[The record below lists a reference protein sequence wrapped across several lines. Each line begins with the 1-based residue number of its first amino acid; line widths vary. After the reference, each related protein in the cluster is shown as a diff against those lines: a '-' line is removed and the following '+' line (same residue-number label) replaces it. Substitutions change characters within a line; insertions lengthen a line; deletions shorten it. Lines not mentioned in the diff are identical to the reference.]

1 VDPFAVNQQGVS
13 MQIGTLTW
21 DVEALAEQLHL
32 TVDETLEYF
41 KDGRRGSFVVERRIA
56 REIIGGK
63 ISESE
68 GSSFDVYDSEGNKWE
83 VRSLTKGGMYF
94 CPSYMVGAGRK
105 FDEAGF
111 QTKLDEIKGY
121 YVARI
126 TTFPEVEVFK
136 IDVEQVRKWHKNKE
150 LGPSTK
156 ISKPKMEELL
166 KTIA

>member
-1 VDPFAVNQQGVS
+1 VH
-13 MQIGTLTW
+13 IGTLTW
-21 DVEALAEQLHL
+21 DVDALAEQLHL

-56 REIIGGK
+56 REIIGGR
-63 ISESE
+63 ISETE

-83 VRSLTKGGMYF
+83 VRSLTKGGVYF
-94 CPSYMVGAGRK
+94 CPSNMVGKGRK
-105 FDEAGF
+105 FEEAGF
-111 QTKLDEIKGY
+111 QAKLDEIKGY

-136 IDVEQVRKWHKNKE
+136 IDVEQVRKWHKKKE
-150 LGPSTK
+150 LGKNTK
-156 ISKPKMEELL
+156 ISKAKMEKLL

>member
-1 VDPFAVNQQGVS
+1 

-21 DVEALAEQLHL
+21 DAEALAEHLHL

-56 REIIGGK
+56 REIIGGR
-63 ISESE
+63 ISETE

-83 VRSLTKGGMYF
+83 VRSLTKGGVYF
-94 CPSYMVGAGRK
+94 CPSNMVGKGRK
-105 FDEAGF
+105 FEEAGF
-111 QTKLDEIKGY
+111 QAKLDEIKGY

-136 IDVEQVRKWHKNKE
+136 IDVEQVRNWHKKKE
-150 LGPSTK
+150 LGKNTK
-156 ISKPKMEELL
+156 ISKAKMEKLL

>member
-1 VDPFAVNQQGVS
+1 

-21 DVEALAEQLHL
+21 DVDALARELHL

-68 GSSFDVYDSEGNKWE
+68 GSAFDVYDSEGNKWE
-83 VRSLTKGGMYF
+83 VRSLTRSGIYF

-111 QTKLDEIKGY
+111 QAKLDEIKGY

-126 TTFPEVEVFK
+126 TTFPKVEVFK
-136 IDVEQVRKWHKNKE
+136 IDVEQVRKWHKNNE

-156 ISKPKMEELL
+156 ISKAKMEELL
-166 KTIA
+166 ATIA

>member
-1 VDPFAVNQQGVS
+1 VH
-13 MQIGTLTW
+13 IGTLTW

-83 VRSLTKGGMYF
+83 VRSLTQRGIYF
-94 CPSYMVGAGRK
+94 CPSNMVGKGRK
-105 FDEAGF
+105 FAEAGF
-111 QTKLDEIKGY
+111 QAKLRGIKGY

-136 IDVEQVRKWHKNKE
+136 IDSKQVRKWHKNKE
-150 LGPSTK
+150 LGKNTK
-156 ISKPKMEELL
+156 ISLSKMEQLL
-166 KTIA
+166 NTIA

>member
-1 VDPFAVNQQGVS
+1 
-13 MQIGTLTW
+13 MHIGSLSW
-21 DVEALAEQLHL
+21 DAEALAEQLHL

-56 REIIGGK
+56 REIIGGR
-63 ISESE
+63 ISETE

-83 VRSLTKGGMYF
+83 VRSLTKGGVYF
-94 CPSYMVGAGRK
+94 CPSNMVGKGRK
-105 FDEAGF
+105 FEEVGF
-111 QTKLDEIKGY
+111 QAKLDEIKGY

-136 IDVEQVRKWHKNKE
+136 IDVEQVRKWHKKKE
-150 LGPSTK
+150 LGKNTK
-156 ISKPKMEELL
+156 ISKAKMEKLL

>member
-1 VDPFAVNQQGVS
+1 

-21 DVEALAEQLHL
+21 DVEALARELHL
-32 TVDETLEYF
+32 SVDDTLVYF
-41 KDGRRGSFVVERRIA
+41 QDGRRCSFITERRIA
-56 REIIGGK
+56 KEFIGGRLA
-63 ISESE
+63 
-68 GSSFDVYDSEGNKWE
+68 DSEGAAYDVFDQDGKKWE
-83 VRSLTKGGMYF
+83 VRSLTRSGIYF

-111 QTKLDEIKGY
+111 QAKLDEIKVY

-156 ISKPKMEELL
+156 ISKPKMEQLL
-166 KTIA
+166 TTIA

>member
-1 VDPFAVNQQGVS
+1 

-21 DVEALAEQLHL
+21 DVEALARELHL
-32 TVDETLEYF
+32 SVDDTLTYF
-41 KDGRRGSFVVERRIA
+41 QDGRRCSFITERRIA

-68 GSSFDVYDSEGNKWE
+68 GSAFDVYDGEGNKWE
-83 VRSLTKGGMYF
+83 VRSLTRSGIYF

-111 QTKLDEIKGY
+111 QAKLDEIKGY

-150 LGPSTK
+150 LGPSTN

>member
-1 VDPFAVNQQGVS
+1 VH
-13 MQIGTLTW
+13 IGSLSW
-21 DVEALAEQLHL
+21 DAEALAEQLHL

-56 REIIGGK
+56 REIIGGR
-63 ISESE
+63 ISETE

-83 VRSLTKGGMYF
+83 VRSLTKGGVYF
-94 CPSYMVGAGRK
+94 CPSNMVGKGRK
-105 FDEAGF
+105 FEEVGF
-111 QTKLDEIKGY
+111 QAKLDEIKGY

-136 IDVEQVRKWHKNKE
+136 IDVEQVRKWHKKKE
-150 LGPSTK
+150 LGKNTK
-156 ISKPKMEELL
+156 ISKAKMEKLL

>member
-1 VDPFAVNQQGVS
+1 
-13 MQIGTLTW
+13 MHIGTLTW
-21 DVEALAEQLHL
+21 DLEALARELHL

-68 GSSFDVYDSEGNKWE
+68 GSAFDVYDSEGNKWE
-83 VRSLTKGGMYF
+83 VRSLTRSGIYF

-105 FDEAGF
+105 FDESGF
-111 QTKLDEIKGY
+111 QAKLDEIKGY

-126 TTFPEVEVFK
+126 TTFPEVDVYK

-150 LGPSTK
+150 LGPTTK
-156 ISKPKMEELL
+156 ISKAKMEELL

>member
-1 VDPFAVNQQGVS
+1 V
-13 MQIGTLTW
+13 QIGTLTW
-21 DVEALAEQLHL
+21 DVDALAEQLHL
-32 TVDETLEYF
+32 TVDETLTYF
-41 KDGRRGSFVVERRIA
+41 QDGRRCSFITERRIA
-56 REIIGGK
+56 REFIGGR
-63 ISESE
+63 IA
-68 GSSFDVYDSEGNKWE
+68 DSEGAAYDVFDQDDKKWE
-83 VRSLTKGGMYF
+83 VRSLTDNGMYF

-111 QTKLDEIKGY
+111 QAKLDEIKGY